1 MPSSGDLLLLDQ
13 KNKGEEEP
21 SGSGRE
27 RERVVGESLQ
37 EVMMLRESDIQG
49 DFHKYGLD

>member
-27 RERVVGESLQ
+27 RESGWRKSPGGHDVEG
-37 EVMMLRESDIQG
+37 I
-49 DFHKYGLD
+49 